1 MGGFTDA
8 QIDTLSQVIIAGACN
23 TPVQFEKVCNYV
35 WSQMTP
41 ADADEGQP
49 GFIYSASGGEPQD
62 INGVGAAILAQM
74 ALSTIDRTR
83 GGIAYALEQL
93 ERAVTCY
100 PYDRAVN
107 PPSYQMPNLPAGA
120 PGP

>member
-1 MGGFTDA
+1 MAGFTNT
-8 QIDTLSQVIIAGACN
+8 QIQTLVAVIVAGGAN
-23 TPVQFEKVCNYV
+23 TPVQFEKVCNFV
-35 WSQMTP
+35 WSHFTP
-41 ADADEGQP
+41 VDTANSQP
-49 GFIYSASGGEPQD
+49 GFIYSQGGNPPAD
-62 INGVGAAILAQM
+62 VNGVGAAILAQM
-74 ALSTIDRTR
+74 ALANITSAL

-107 PPSYQMPNLPAGA
+107 PPSWQQPNLPVGA